1 LYSINAGLADCQRCF
16 HFPYKFRIKGRKI
29 MTQLRPALR
38 HWPLAGTYNLR
49 DIGGYATQEGG
60 MTRWRT
66 FLRADA
72 LHKLTPAAQQALI
85 DSGVRTIID
94 LRHDEE
100 LATAPNVFANS
111 DQVTYHNLPLFAGA
125 SPNGNRTMP
134 PDLETIYRHV
144 LDDRQAAIKAVFDAM
159 TATDAF
165 PVLIHC
171 TAGKDRTGVIAA
183 LMLGLA
189 GVHAETIAEDYAL
202 TAHYAEG
209 LFVELRTA
217 AAAAGRDLAVF
228 ERYLESKPEAMI
240 NTLAYLAEKYE
251 SVPAYLKQI
260 GLTAAQIDRLRQ
272 QLLDQDA
279 L

>member
-1 LYSINAGLADCQRCF
+1 
-16 HFPYKFRIKGRKI
+16 
-29 MTQLRPALR
+29 MTQ
-38 HWPLAGTYNLR
+38 PLAEQRHLPLEGVYNLR
-49 DIGGYATQEGG
+49 DVGGYTTQDGG
-60 MTRWRT
+60 MIRWRT

-85 DSGVRTIID
+85 DYGVRTVID

-111 DQVTYHNLPLFAGA
+111 AQVAYHNLPLFAGA

-134 PDLETIYRHV
+134 PDLEAIYRHI
-144 LDDRQAAIKAVFDAM
+144 LDERQEAVKAVFDAM
-159 TATDAF
+159 TATEAF

-171 TAGKDRTGVIAA
+171 TAGKDRTGVITA

-209 LFVELRTA
+209 LFVELRA
-217 AAAAGRDLAVF
+217 GAAAAGRDLALF

-240 NTLAYLAEKYE
+240 NTLAYLEEKYT
-251 SVPAYLKQI
+251 SVQSYLERI
-260 GLTAAQIDRLRQ
+260 GLTDAQIAQLRQ
-272 QLLDQDA
+272 QLLG
-279 L
+279 